1 VEASGWHDHRVR
13 AETREQQGW
22 GLVLPVKGG
31 PRAKSRLGGLAAGGA
46 AGGLA
51 LAVAL
56 DCLDAVRGCPRVGA
70 VVVVTGDP
78 LVAAAVRAPG
88 GVRVVGDP
96 GAGLDAAAAA
106 GLAALGPGRPRAVLL
121 ADLPCLRPHDLGAA
135 LDAADAQLA
144 AGRAAAVVPDAAGTG
159 TVLLAQGPGPVRP
172 TRFGPGSAAAH
183 AADGA
188 VRLELALP
196 RLRRDVDTPADL
208 EAALALGVGPATLAA
223 LAALAGPRRAGA

>member
-1 VEASGWHDHRVR
+1 MPIPRISSR
-13 AETREQQGW
+13 AHGVLDYTTGAALLAAPRML
-22 GLVLPVKGG
+22 GLRGTAAGAVLRAAGAGHIGYSLLTDYELGVAKVLPY
-31 PRAKSRLGGLAAGGA
+31 RAHLAI
-46 AGGLA
+46 
-51 LAVAL
+51 
-56 DCLDAVRGCPRVGA
+56 
-70 VVVVTGDP
+70 
-78 LVAAAVRAPG
+78 
-88 GVRVVGDP
+88 
-96 GAGLDAAAAA
+96 DAAAAA